1 MDRSRYVTMLPN
13 AITLGRLLSVP
24 VLAWFAYREMYFAFT
39 ALLIPSL
46 ASDVLDGWLARRLG
60 VVSALGTAL
69 DSIAD
74 ILLMAVILYAIWPL
88 HPEVY
93 RDHGWV
99 IISVVALL
107 LVGHIGSLIRYGRLA
122 SFHTQL
128 IRAGIFAFSLFAM
141 VLFLFG
147 YYPWLLFLAAFICA
161 LGALEHFAM
170 LALLPEWTPNV
181 HGGLPVAWRRWR
193 ESRS

>member
-1 MDRSRYVTMLPN
+1 MDRSRFVTMLPN

-24 VLAWFAYREMYFAFT
+24 VLAWFAYREMNFAFT

-74 ILLMAVILYAIWPL
+74 SLLMAVILYAIWPL
-88 HPEVY
+88 HPGVY
-93 RDHGWV
+93 REHGWV

-107 LVGHIGSLIRYGRLA
+107 LVGHIASLIRYGRLA

-141 VLFLFG
+141 VLFLIG

-170 LALLPEWTPNV
+170 LALLPKWTPNV
-181 HGGLPVAWRRWR
+181 HGGLPEAWKRWR

>member
-1 MDRSRYVTMLPN
+1 MLPN

-24 VLAWFAYREMYFAFT
+24 VLAWFAYREMNFAFT

-128 IRAGIFAFSLFAM
+128 IRAGIFAFSIFAM
-141 VLFLFG
+141 VLFLIG

-181 HGGLPVAWRRWR
+181 HGGLPEAWRRWR